1 MKISQNGLNI
11 IKSHEGLASK
21 IPNVDFFKST
31 HKLSQV
37 LLSQSDIENNITIY
51 PYKCSAGVL
60 TIGWG
65 HTKTTS
71 KYINGC
77 TFNKCEELLKSDLAV
92 FENAINN
99 DSDIAK
105 AINENQ
111 NKFDALICLA
121 FNIGCSAF
129 AKSTVRK
136 CIINKESQDK
146 ISQAWQM
153 WNKAGGK
160 ENEGLKKRRLKELE
174 LFFATENTSQN
185 TSQSSSFFSMDWTSS
200 IVDTL
205 KNKGFDLIKDKGID
219 YISSLIPGGT
229 IFKDIAKSLLGN
241 ENASE
246 KEVVHA
252 INNTDPSKLQEILAQ
267 HNIEIEKTK
276 QEEERTKQS
285 DNTIINKSLGI
296 IQHLFTKDNI
306 KYAIG
311 FTIFFYVTSFLN
323 IYLIQKYI
331 DDKAIG
337 DAWQQ
342 VVLSI
347 MVIYPMILPALLF
360 KPIYNFISIV
370 LNAVANRIAKAIN

>member
-1 MKISQNGLNI
+1 MKTSQNGLNI

-21 IPNVDFFKST
+21 IPNVDFSKNT

-65 HTKTTS
+65 HVKTAS
-71 KYINGC
+71 KHINGC
-77 TFNKCEELLKSDLAV
+77 KVSKCEELLKSDLAQ
-92 FENAINN
+92 FENHLNKDIDLIKSINQ
-99 DSDIAK
+99 S
-105 AINENQ
+105 Q
-111 NKFDALICLA
+111 NKFDALICLT
-121 FNIGCSAF
+121 FNIGCNAF
-129 AKSTVRK
+129 SKSTVRK
-136 CIINKESQDK
+136 CIINNESQEK
-146 ISQAWQM
+146 ISNAWQM

-160 ENEGLKKRRLKELE
+160 ENEGLKKRRASEVE
-174 LFFATENTSQN
+174 LFFSDKTKQN
-185 TSQSSSFFSMDWTSS
+185 TQESSSFFSMDFAPS
-200 IVDTL
+200 IIDTL

-219 YISSLIPGGT
+219 YVASLIPGGA

-241 ENASE
+241 EDASE

-267 HNIEIEKTK
+267 LNISKEETAQEI
-276 QEEERTKQS
+276 ERTKQS
-285 DNTIINKSLGI
+285 DNNLINKSLDLV
-296 IQHLFTKDNI
+296 QHLFTKDNI
-306 KYAIG
+306 RYAIG
-311 FTIFFYVTSFLN
+311 FTIFFYATSFLN
-323 IYLIQKYI
+323 LWLIQKYI

-347 MVIYPMILPALLF
+347 MVIYPMILPALVF
-360 KPIYNFISIV
+360 KPIYKFIDTV
-370 LNAVANRIAKAIN
+370 LNAVGNRIAKALN